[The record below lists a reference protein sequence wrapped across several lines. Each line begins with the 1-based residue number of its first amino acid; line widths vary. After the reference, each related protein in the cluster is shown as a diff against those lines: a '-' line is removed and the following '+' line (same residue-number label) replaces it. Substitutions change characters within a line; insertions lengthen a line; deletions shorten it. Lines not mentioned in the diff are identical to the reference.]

1 MDPVLGIVDIQ
12 QDAPWHDLEAV
23 AKRLDHRSY
32 HAGQRSP
39 AGQVL
44 QPTDG
49 RLRAQHVTALG
60 RRANRPGRRAG
71 PRCLA
76 AQIAASD
83 HQHPKADLYRP
94 MCSGVFR
101 RPSVGQALCKPPSDS
116 EALRDPGQKQGVGI
130 CSPPTTVE
138 SGFNWLAFDR

>member
-49 RLRAQHVTALG
+49 RLRAQHVTAPG

-76 AQIAASD
+76 VQIAASD
-83 HQHPKADLYRP
+83 HQLLKADLSRP
-94 MCSGVFR
+94 MCAGCAPAPER
-101 RPSVGQALCKPPSDS
+101 RSSIVQA
-116 EALRDPGQKQGVGI
+116 A
-130 CSPPTTVE
+130 
-138 SGFNWLAFDR
+138 